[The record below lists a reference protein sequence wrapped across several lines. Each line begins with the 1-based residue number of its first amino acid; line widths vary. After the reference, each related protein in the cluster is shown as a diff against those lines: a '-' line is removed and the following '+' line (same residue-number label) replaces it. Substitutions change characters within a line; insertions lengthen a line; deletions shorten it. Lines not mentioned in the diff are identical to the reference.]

1 MIYWMKTNGM
11 AREIVSQLKALQ
23 ESVNPNDAW
32 VKNNRAVLLSQVA
45 NSMPVQKS
53 VPKTTQWNGVWSR
66 LSNLLPQPVAFAFRP
81 LAILVIVAV
90 VGTSGVVGTV
100 DAAYDTL
107 PGEPMYVFKR
117 ASEQAQVAVAS
128 LLGDSAVAKVHAKL
142 AKRRADET
150 KKILANPGNQTSAA
164 VVAAT
169 VADLKNEL
177 NAVNQKLDDAKNN
190 GGDKTTVGA
199 DVAKDVKQHS
209 DQINQVLK
217 DVKDSLLVT
226 GGATSTS
233 QLLAKEIGET
243 KDLAKDVSVN
253 AVEVLVTKHLE
264 GDTSVSK
271 EDVKQTLVNSLD
283 AAASEAD
290 ESKQT
295 VDGVRSIVDT
305 AKSEVKDLNKDVRA
319 HTESAAVTSSTKAFS
334 DQISSV
340 SNQTIAAVLKT
351 EAAAATVD
359 QKVTEAKQLLNQDD
373 LTKALNKIKE
383 VSQVTKE
390 AEKISD
396 ASVQSIQNVLPIVS
410 VVKTDID
417 GVVSTTTL
425 LDNLIQAQQNAASG
439 QSASGTS
446 ATSSSVSTVTSSIIS
461 GDKK

>member
-1 MIYWMKTNGM
+1 MKSNCM

-45 NSMPVQKS
+45 NSMPVQKT
-53 VPKTTQWNGVWSR
+53 VAKTAPWNSVWSR
-66 LSNLLPQPVAFAFRP
+66 LSNVLPRPVAFAFRP

-128 LLGDSAVAKVHAKL
+128 LLGDSAVAKVHSKL

-150 KKILANPGNQTSAA
+150 KKILANSSGNQASSA

-177 NAVNQKLDDAKNN
+177 NAVNQKLDAAKMT
-190 GGDKTTVGA
+190 GGNKTVGA
-199 DVAKDVKQHS
+199 DVAKDVKQNS

-233 QLLAKEIGET
+233 QLLSKEIGET

-253 AVEVLVTKHLE
+253 ATEVLVAKHLE

-283 AAASEAD
+283 SAASEAD

-305 AKSEVKDLNKDVRA
+305 AKSEVKDLNKDMRA
-319 HTESAAVTSSTKAFS
+319 HAQSAAITSSTKAFS
-334 DQISSV
+334 DQISNV
-340 SNQTIAAVLKT
+340 SNQTVAAILKT

-359 QKVTEAKQLLNQDD
+359 QKVTEAKQFLDQDD
-373 LTKALNKIKE
+373 LTKAVNKIKE
-383 VSQVTKE
+383 MSQVTKE

-425 LDNLIQAQQNAASG
+425 LDNLIQAQNANS

-446 ATSSSVSTVTSSIIS
+446 ASSSSTSVAASSTVS